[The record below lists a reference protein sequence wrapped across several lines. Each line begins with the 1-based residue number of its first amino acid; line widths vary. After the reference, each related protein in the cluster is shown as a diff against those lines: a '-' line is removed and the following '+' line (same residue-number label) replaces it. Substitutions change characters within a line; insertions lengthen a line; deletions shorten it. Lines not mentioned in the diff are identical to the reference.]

1 MNKGGIF
8 HRFGHSGKPTL
19 PYHIGAAIAVTA
31 WGAAFINTKVLLSHG
46 LNPVE
51 IYVYRFII
59 AYLCVLVLCPKPLFC
74 HKISDE
80 FKFLLCGLCG
90 GSIYFIAENTAVNYT
105 MVSNVSL
112 IVSTSPLLTA
122 IIIGVMYKSER
133 PTKGFMMGS
142 AIAFMGVGC
151 VIFNSSFVVKLK
163 PFGDMLALLSAL
175 CWAVYSVVLRPL
187 NATYSV
193 WFVTRK
199 TFFYGLVTSLPFL
212 ALEPHLASPALLM
225 EPAVWGNLLFL
236 GLFASLISYLL
247 WSQAVKGLGVMTSGN
262 YLYVSPIVTLLL
274 SKFYLGENISWIGY
288 AGCALIIL
296 GLVASEKLGGSRGE
310 GAMRH

>member
-1 MNKGGIF
+1 MNNHGIF
-8 HRFGHSGKPTL
+8 HRFGQSGKATL

-31 WGAAFINTKVLLSHG
+31 WGAAFINTKMLLEHG
-46 LNPVE
+46 LTPVE
-51 IYVYRFII
+51 IYIYRFVV
-59 AYLCVLVLCPKPLFC
+59 AYLCVLVLCPKPFFC
-74 HKISDE
+74 HRVSDE
-80 FKFLLCGLCG
+80 LKFLLCGLCG
-90 GSIYFIAENTAVNYT
+90 GSIYFIAENTAVDYT

-122 IIIGVMYKSER
+122 MIIGLIYKSER
-133 PTKGFMMGS
+133 PSKGFMVGS
-142 AIAFMGVGC
+142 TIAFLGVAC

-175 CWAVYSVVLRPL
+175 CWAIYSVVLRPL

-212 ALEPHLASPALLM
+212 AFEPHIATCEMLM
-225 EPAVWGNLLFL
+225 QPVVWGNLLFL
-236 GLFASLISYLL
+236 GLFASLVSYLL

-262 YLYVSPIVTLLL
+262 YIYVSPIVTLIL
-274 SKFYLGENISWIGY
+274 SKFYLGESISWIGY
-288 AGCALIIL
+288 AGCALIL
-296 GLVASEKLGGSRGE
+296 VGLVASEKLSSHRGE
-310 GAMRH
+310 SSMRH